1 MTKYDGVP
9 ELSLANYHQ
18 DETRAEFC
26 EQLFD
31 GLKYYGFIIL
41 RDHGIPE
48 IMLDVAYDLTQ
59 EFFALDEEE
68 KLTHSYVD
76 MFYQR
81 GYVPFGQEHAKGN
94 IYPDLKEMWHQGRE
108 ATDMYPRSKDYPKNV
123 YPNKPAGFHE
133 VLNDLYNEL
142 DRVGQQVLEA
152 LTPSFDVPENY
163 FDELA
168 SGGNSLLRA
177 LHYPPLADDV
187 DPNCVRSA
195 AHEDINLITLL
206 IAASTAGLELL
217 DRDGTWLPVHG
228 SRNSIVVDAGDML
241 ARITN
246 NVISAT
252 THRVVN
258 PDGDNIARYS
268 IPFFL
273 HPKSDAM
280 LSCIDSC
287 RDGNEQADI
296 LADDFLKERLRDIG
310 VAV

>member
-9 ELSLANYHQ
+9 ELSLADYTNE
-18 DETRAEFC
+18 DSRAEFC

-48 IMLDVAYDLTQ
+48 LLLDVAYDLTG
-59 EFFALDEEE
+59 EFFALGETE
-68 KLTHSYVD
+68 KLAYSHKE

-108 ATDMYPRSKDYPKNV
+108 YTALHPQSRDYPKNV
-123 YPNKPAGFHE
+123 VPTNPEGFHD

-152 LTPSFDVPENY
+152 LTPSFDLPENY
-163 FDELA
+163 FHDLA

-187 DPNCVRSA
+187 DPHCVRSA

-258 PDGDNIARYS
+258 PEGENVSRYS
-268 IPFFL
+268 MPFFL
-273 HPKSDAM
+273 HPKSDAV

-287 RDGNEQADI
+287 RDGTEQPDI
-296 LADDFLKERLRDIG
+296 RADDFLKERLRDIG